1 MSEIWQGLDGREF
14 PFEFERKFYVEELP
28 LEVREHGSQNV
39 IVQAYVFAEAGY
51 AVRVRMSFQGV
62 SVPLPSFNEATDH
75 VGAYERKVLEQLM
88 AAVEKS
94 EQTQEA
100 AHNQQQAGQLG
111 QRRQA
116 EYSEQLAHMSVES
129 AESVGVAATIAVKSP
144 PVSGERYE
152 LENELDP
159 DVAVQIL
166 HRSAHLVLK
175 TRYSMWYGEDGWE
188 FDVFGGQNHGLI
200 VAECERIS
208 PVVDLAVPPF
218 CVTELTGDLRFTND
232 YLSKEP
238 WSQWAHQFRAE
249 LAARGPF
256 FLKLTS

>member
-1 MSEIWQGLDGREF
+1 MSEAWQGADEREF
-14 PFEFERKFYVEELP
+14 PFEFERKFYVERLP
-28 LEVREHGSQNV
+28 SEVREHGSQNV

-51 AVRVRMSFQGV
+51 AVRVRMAFHGV
-62 SVPLPSFNEATDH
+62 SVSPPPFEDATDH
-75 VGAYERKVLEQLM
+75 VGAYERKVLAQLM
-88 AAVEKS
+88 AAVE
-94 EQTQEA
+94 
-100 AHNQQQAGQLG
+100 QASPNDSGD
-111 QRRQA
+111 
-116 EYSEQLAHMSVES
+116 S
-129 AESVGVAATIAVKSP
+129 ESVGVDATIAVKSP

-175 TRYSMWYGEDGWE
+175 TRYSLWYGEDGWE

-208 PVVDLAVPPF
+208 PVVDLVVPPF
-218 CVTELTGDLRFTND
+218 CVTEVTGDLRFTND

-238 WSQWAHQFRAE
+238 WSQWAHQFRSE

>member
-1 MSEIWQGLDGREF
+1 MSEAWQGADEREF
-14 PFEFERKFYVEELP
+14 PFEFERKFYVERLP
-28 LEVREHGSQNV
+28 SEVREHGSQNV

-51 AVRVRMSFQGV
+51 AVRVRMAFHGV
-62 SVPLPSFNEATDH
+62 SASLPPFEDATDH
-75 VGAYERKVLEQLM
+75 VGAYERKVLAQLM
-88 AAVEKS
+88 AAVE
-94 EQTQEA
+94 
-100 AHNQQQAGQLG
+100 QASPNDSGD
-111 QRRQA
+111 
-116 EYSEQLAHMSVES
+116 S
-129 AESVGVAATIAVKSP
+129 ESVGVDATIAVKSP

-175 TRYSMWYGEDGWE
+175 TRYSLWYGEDGWE

-208 PVVDLAVPPF
+208 PVVDLVVPPF
-218 CVTELTGDLRFTND
+218 CVTEVTGDLRFTND

-238 WSQWAHQFRAE
+238 WSQWAHQFRSE